1 MDQHQAGP
9 PVSVPHRAAVY
20 GLSLLTL
27 LNFVNYIDRSIL
39 SAVLGSIRAEFGL
52 SHTAGG
58 FIATAFLTAYFITSP
73 IFGRLGDRLSR
84 TRLMALGVGVWSI
97 ATAGAGLARNYVQ
110 LLLSRAVVGV
120 GEAAYASISPA
131 LISDYYP
138 ASRRGRAFAIFY
150 VAIPVGMA
158 VGYVLGGEIEHAF
171 HSWRS
176 VFFIVGLPGVL
187 LALLTLTAP
196 DPPRGIHDAPD
207 ERLLADEHASM
218 REVLVRLAHN
228 GVYTWTVLGYAA
240 YTFAMGGLSVWA
252 VNYFQE
258 VRHLQEVEATRI
270 VGGVLIAS
278 GLVGTFTGGYLGDWL
293 AARVRHGYL
302 WLSGVSMLASVPFG
316 WVALTSENVVVY
328 ASMLFIAEF
337 LVFLSTGP
345 INVVIVNVVPVA
357 MRATAV
363 AVSIFVI
370 HLLGDLPSPTVL
382 GIVADHAGFVNAALI
397 MPVMLGVSGII
408 WTATAAWGKGG
419 EPVSSRDPVQPR

>member
-1 MDQHQAGP
+1 MDLHESKGLPGSA
-9 PVSVPHRAAVY
+9 SRRAAVY

-52 SHTAGG
+52 SHAAGG

-84 TRLMALGVGVWSI
+84 TRLMAVGVGVWSV
-97 ATAGAGLARNYVQ
+97 ATAGAGIARNYVQ

-158 VGYVLGGEIEHAF
+158 VGYVLGGEIEYAF

-196 DPPRGIHDAPD
+196 DPPRGIHDGLD
-207 ERLLADEHASM
+207 ERLPADEHASL
-218 REVLVRLAHN
+218 RAVLVRLARN
-228 GVYTWTVLGYAA
+228 PVYIWTVLGYAA

-258 VRHLQEVEATRI
+258 VRHLHEVEATRI

-328 ASMLFIAEF
+328 SSMLFIAEF

-357 MRATAV
+357 MRATAM

-397 MPVMLGVSGII
+397 MPVMLGVSGVI
-408 WTATAAWGKGG
+408 WTATAAWCKGG
-419 EPVSSRDPVQPR
+419 EPGVARGQRSA